1 MALKDRKKSLT
12 LLYLLTLVLVVG
24 TSVVSAKDTVIR
36 AKTIYTVTKGIL
48 EDGEILIRDG
58 KIQAIGKAV
67 DAPTDAEVF
76 DAVAVMPG
84 LIDSHTHLALD
95 RSGRASGPITAEWKA
110 VEHVNLDD
118 PMLQVALSGGVTS
131 IVTRPGSGIICSGQS
146 VALKLKRNPEV
157 LKPYVDLKFAVRPL
171 VKLRPGET
179 PATVMGW
186 YATAS
191 EMFRRA
197 REYMAAKETG
207 DERLEAFAAALRGNV
222 MVHVHANYPSEIMMV
237 LNLAR
242 EYGFLDRLALA
253 HAGEAHAIADVLA
266 ETPVILVI
274 GPAMIVRFY
283 GDDRSHNVVKE
294 LMEAGVTTSLQ
305 TDKGREHERDFRE
318 YGAFLV
324 RHGLSEE
331 HALQALTINGA
342 KAMMLSDRMGSI
354 EVGKDADLVLLD
366 GHPFDL
372 AADRVVKVFVDGILE
387 YERERPLQTAT
398 PTAVGPFRPMR
409 GRLADDDTTFAIVN
423 AHIFTV
429 SGENIRNGSIVVESG
444 KLTRVQEGRDVPRS
458 VPVLDAGGRV
468 LLPGWVTARAYP
480 NDWIGD
486 IKWQVQ
492 NDEVV
497 EPVTPEMNAHF
508 AIDPWFSSFPVIRG
522 IGITAQNITP
532 GHTNLIGGSGVVIKT
547 AGMDQDKMIR
557 KEPSSM
563 VFSLAGST
571 IRYWGRGSK
580 IPITLESA
588 SRMIRDVLDEA
599 KAYLEA
605 GSGRAYNQ
613 RYEALLPSLRRE
625 VPVIIHAQTEEE
637 IREAMR
643 IAADY
648 KLRLVVSGAVQA
660 YRLADD
666 LAEAGVGVIL
676 GDTASSLEDIRGGGD
691 GYNFQSPALLSQKG
705 VKVSFFGPSASR
717 RGMPTGRLG
726 GEPALNAAWV
736 FRNGVPE
743 QEALKMFTLNAAEMI
758 GMEDRIGSIDAGKDA
773 DFMILEGHPF
783 DYRARPKMV
792 FIDGKLVHQG
802 PI

>member
-1 MALKDRKKSLT
+1 VKVLRKSLIS
-12 LLYLLTLVLVVG
+12 LYVLTLVLVVW
-24 TSVVSAKDTVIR
+24 TQVVSATDTVIR
-36 AKTIYTVTKGIL
+36 AKTIYTVTKGVL

-58 KIQAIGKAV
+58 KIQAIGKTV
-67 DAPTDAEVF
+67 DASTDADVYE
-76 DAVAVMPG
+76 AVAVIPG
-84 LIDSHTHLALD
+84 LIDAHTHLALR
-95 RSGRASGPITAEWKA
+95 RSGRGSGPITAEWKA
-110 VEHVNLDD
+110 VEHLNLDD

-131 IVTRPGSGIICSGQS
+131 IITRPGSGIICSGQS
-146 VALKLKRNPEV
+146 VALKLKRRPEV

-179 PATVMGW
+179 PATLMGW

-197 REYMAAKETG
+197 QEYMAANGTG
-207 DERLEAFAAALRGNV
+207 DERLEAFAAALRGDV
-222 MVHVHANYPSEIMMV
+222 MVHVHCNYPSEIMMV
-237 LNLAR
+237 MNLAR
-242 EYGFLDRLALA
+242 EHGFLDRLALA
-253 HAGEAHAIADVLA
+253 HAGEAHAISGVLA
-266 ETPVILVI
+266 ETPVIPVI

-294 LMEAGVTTSLQ
+294 LMEAGITTSLQ
-305 TDKGREHERDFRE
+305 TDKGREQERDLRE

-324 RHGLSEE
+324 RHGLSEQ

-342 KAMMLSDRMGSI
+342 KAMMLADRIGSI
-354 EVGKDADLVLLD
+354 EVGKDADMVLLD

-398 PTAVGPFRPMR
+398 STTVGPFRPM
-409 GRLADDDTTFAIVN
+409 GGKLTADETTFAVVN

-429 SGENIRNGSIVVESG
+429 SGKNIRNGNVVVESG
-444 KLTRVQEGRDVPRS
+444 KFTRVQEGRDIPKGI
-458 VPVLDAGGRV
+458 PVLDAGGRV
-468 LLPGWVTARAYP
+468 LLPGWITARAYP

-497 EPVTPEMNAHF
+497 GPITPEMNARF

-522 IGITAQNITP
+522 IGITTQNITP
-532 GHTNLIGGSGVVIKT
+532 GHANLIGGSGVVIKA

-563 VFSLAGST
+563 VFSLAAST
-571 IRYWGRGSK
+571 IRHWGRGSK

-588 SRMIRDVLDEA
+588 SHMIRDTLDTA
-599 KAYLEA
+599 KAYLDA
-605 GSGRAYNQ
+605 GSGRTYNQ
-613 RYEALLPSLRRE
+613 RSEALLPALRRE
-625 VPVIIHAQTEEE
+625 VPVIIHARTEEE

-643 IAADY
+643 IAAEY

-660 YRLADD
+660 HRLADD
-666 LAEAGVGVIL
+666 LAAAGVGVIL
-676 GDTASSLEDIRGGGD
+676 GDTASNLEDIRGGGD
-691 GYNFQSPALLSQKG
+691 GYSYQSPALLSQKG
-705 VKVSFFGPSASR
+705 VNVSFFGPSASR

-726 GEPALNAAWV
+726 GEPALNAAWA
-736 FRNGVPE
+736 FRNGVTE
-743 QEALKMFTLNAAEMI
+743 QEALKMFTLNAAEMM
-758 GMEDRIGSIDAGKDA
+758 GMEARIGSIEIGKDA

-783 DYRARPKMV
+783 DYRALPKMV
-792 FIDGKLVHQG
+792 FIDGRLVHQG